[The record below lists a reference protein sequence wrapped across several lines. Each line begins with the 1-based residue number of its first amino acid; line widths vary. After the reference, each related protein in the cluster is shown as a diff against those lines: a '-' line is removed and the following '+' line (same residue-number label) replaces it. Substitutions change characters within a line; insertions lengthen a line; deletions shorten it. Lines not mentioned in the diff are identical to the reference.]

1 MLVWSILINYMNHS
15 SILKRSLFLLSFV
28 FLFFAFQ
35 ASHASAATCTFAST
49 ESTNDFNLNANWSC
63 GTAPTVAD
71 LVVVPAGTSTTMTAS
86 STVGDLNATGTINTA
101 TFNLTVAG
109 TATIPSGGVVTST
122 SGTLTFTGAVSST
135 GSIGSVSGN
144 MLFSSTLSLNGTLN
158 VGSGTATT
166 TGAATFATGIATVNN
181 NSGTFVLMASGTGN
195 PIYNRGTGTF
205 RVAGSTD
212 LQAFSGVLYNDF
224 VSIKTAG
231 TVDFGSSSNTI
242 LGTLTMNGGSLD
254 SAAGNFTVV
263 GASTILAGATVTST
277 SGTLTFT
284 GAVSSTGSIGSSSGN
299 MLFTGTY
306 VNNGTFDVGSGTATT
321 TQTFINN
328 GTTYGGS
335 GIFSPES
342 DIYNNGTF
350 APQTG
355 TVRFISTLNATQS
368 INGTSGFS
376 FGTLT
381 IGNSS
386 VITTLAANVSSTS
399 FTLSSGALDV
409 NGYRFAA
416 TSSFSNTGGY
426 INVNSGTLVGA
437 LTTSD
442 FTNASGTVVTS
453 LTNPGS
459 MYVTITDPSR
469 NLSATSTESFSVTV
483 TGNLASGGD
492 SETLTLVETSAASG
506 VFRNAG
512 AMNVKYAG
520 VATAGGGEFE
530 INGTGSGSYT
540 YTDAYDTSDTTS
552 TSVTLNFAG
561 ASAGVSASSGSSSG
575 GGGVG
580 SAQAL
585 APIVTTY
592 QTLVTNLAN
601 LGIPVHALVK
611 LPDDGN
617 LSTQEDSAVYYIGTD
632 GKRHAF
638 PNSKVYFTWYADF
651 SQVQIVNLTQL
662 SSIPL
667 GSNITYK
674 PGVRMVKF
682 TTDPKVYAVDKG
694 GVLRWIASED
704 LATAFYGSAWN
715 TMIDD
720 VSDAFYVN
728 YTFGAHI
735 ISTADFSVSGVST
748 VVYPD

>member
-1 MLVWSILINYMNHS
+1 MNHP
-15 SILKRSLFLLSFV
+15 SILKKSFLLLSFA

-35 ASHASAATCTFAST
+35 TSYASAATCTFAST
-49 ESTNDFNLNANWSC
+49 ESTNDFNLNVNWSC
-63 GTAPTVAD
+63 GTAPTSAD

-86 STVGDLNATGTINTA
+86 STIGDLNATGTINTA

-109 TATIPSGGVVTST
+109 TATIPAGGVVTST
-122 SGTLTFTGAVSST
+122 SGTLNFNGAVSST

-144 MLFSSTLSLNGTLN
+144 MLFNSTLSLNGALD

-166 TGAATFATGIATVNN
+166 TGATTFASGIATVNN
-181 NSGTFVLMASGTGN
+181 NSGTFVLTTGGTGN

-212 LQAFSGVLYNDF
+212 VQAFSGVLYNNF

-242 LGTLTMNGGSLD
+242 LGTLTMSGGTLD
-254 SAAGNFTVV
+254 SVAGNLTVV
-263 GASTILAGATVTST
+263 GAATLFSGTTVTST

-299 MLFTGTY
+299 MLFAGSY
-306 VNNGTFDVGSGTATT
+306 VNNGTFNVGSGTATT
-321 TQTFINN
+321 TQTYINN

-335 GIFSPES
+335 GILSPIA

-350 APQTG
+350 VPQTG
-355 TVRFISTLNATQS
+355 TVRFISTLNATQL
-368 INGTSGFS
+368 ITGTGGFN

-381 IGNSS
+381 IDNSS
-386 VITTLAANVSSTS
+386 VITSLGTNVSSTI
-399 FTLSSGALDV
+399 FTLSSGAFDL

-426 INVNSGTLVGA
+426 ISVNSGTLVGA

-469 NLSATSTESFSVTV
+469 NLSATSTDSFTVTV
-483 TGNLASGGD
+483 TGDGASGGD
-492 SETLTLVETSAASG
+492 QETLTLTETSAASG

-512 AMNVKYAG
+512 AMTVKYSGA
-520 VATAGGGEFE
+520 ATLGTGEFE

-540 YTDAYDTSDTTS
+540 YTDAYDASDTTS
-552 TSVTLNFAG
+552 TSVTLTFAG
-561 ASAGVSASSGSSSG
+561 ASAGVSSSGSSSG
-575 GGGVG
+575 GGGLG
-580 SAQAL
+580 SSQSL
-585 APIVTTY
+585 PPIVTTY

-601 LGIPVHALVK
+601 LGVPVHALVK

-651 SQVQIVNLTQL
+651 SQVQLIGLSQL

-667 GSNITYK
+667 GSNVTYK

-682 TTDPKVYAVDKG
+682 ITDPKVYAVDKG
-694 GVLRWIASED
+694 GVLRWIASEEI
-704 LATAFYGSAWN
+704 ATALYGNAWN

-728 YTFGAHI
+728 YTFGASI

>member
-1 MLVWSILINYMNHS
+1 
-15 SILKRSLFLLSFV
+15 
-28 FLFFAFQ
+28 
-35 ASHASAATCTFAST
+35 
-49 ESTNDFNLNANWSC
+49 
-63 GTAPTVAD
+63 
-71 LVVVPAGTSTTMTAS
+71 
-86 STVGDLNATGTINTA
+86 
-101 TFNLTVAG
+101 
-109 TATIPSGGVVTST
+109 
-122 SGTLTFTGAVSST
+122 
-135 GSIGSVSGN
+135 
-144 MLFSSTLSLNGTLN
+144 
-158 VGSGTATT
+158 
-166 TGAATFATGIATVNN
+166 
-181 NSGTFVLMASGTGN
+181 MASGTGN

-212 LQAFSGVLYNDF
+212 LQAFSGVLYNNF

-284 GAVSSTGSIGSSSGN
+284 GAVTSTGSIGSSSGN
-299 MLFTGTY
+299 MLFSSSL
-306 VNNGTFDVGSGTATT
+306 VNNGTFDLGSGSVTSSGNV
-321 TQTFINN
+321 FNL
-328 GTTYGGS
+328 GS
-335 GIFSPES
+335 AHIYARSSVWDLVS
-342 DIYNNGTF
+342 DFFNDASF
-350 APQTG
+350 HAQTG
-355 TVRFISTLNATQS
+355 TVRVVGSSPQL
-368 INGTSGFS
+368 
-376 FGTLT
+376 LT
-381 IGNSS
+381 YSLNSS
-386 VITTLAANVSSTS
+386 ALLSFANLIVRNTGSSVTLGYNVTSTDFTLA
-399 FTLSSGALDV
+399 SGALDL
-409 NGYRFAA
+409 NSYRFAA

-469 NLSATSTESFSVTV
+469 NLSATTTDSFTVTV
-483 TGNLASGGD
+483 TGNGASGGD

-552 TSVTLNFAG
+552 TSVTLTFAG
-561 ASAGVSASSGSSSG
+561 ANAGVSSPGSSSG
-575 GGGVG
+575 GGGLG
-580 SAQAL
+580 SSQAL
-585 APIVTTY
+585 IPVVTTY